1 MQKIEFRAMGS
12 HISALIDSDNE
23 KAIHALEQVP
33 AWFEEWEQ
41 ALSRFRETSE
51 LSAVN
56 AQAGQTT
63 RVSDA
68 FFEVARHALMAA
80 EWSGGIVVPTIL
92 PALQHIGYDR
102 SFDQVAASQ
111 WGSLNQARP
120 ALPDWHLIQLD
131 PAAKSIYMP
140 KGVNLD
146 FGGVAKG
153 WAAEQAAQR
162 LGQIAPALVDA
173 GGDVC
178 VSGPQADGRAW
189 PIGVADPIS
198 PEADLMAIGLMKG
211 CAATSGR
218 DYRTW
223 LRGNTRVHH
232 LIDPRTGLP
241 AQSDVLSATIIAPTA
256 RQAETAAKTAL
267 ILGSDAG
274 MEWLDSRFIA
284 GLLVLDDGEIITN
297 DELQM
302 TNSDS
307 PFVIL
312 TS

>member
-1 MQKIEFRAMGS
+1 MHKIEFRAMGS
-12 HISALIDSDNE
+12 HISALIDSDDQT
-23 KAIHALEQVP
+23 AIHELEQVP

-41 ALSRFRETSE
+41 ALSRFRQTSE

-56 AQAGQTT
+56 AQAGQPT

-80 EWSGGIVVPTIL
+80 NWSGGIVVPTVL
-92 PALQHIGYDR
+92 PALHHIGYDR
-102 SFDQVAASQ
+102 SFDQITASQ
-111 WGSLNQARP
+111 WGSLSQTRP
-120 ALPDWHLIQLD
+120 VLPDWHLIALD
-131 PAAKSIYMP
+131 PAAKSICLP
-140 KGVNLD
+140 KHMSLD

-162 LGQIAPALVDA
+162 LGLLAPALVDA

-198 PEADLMAIGLMKG
+198 PEADLLTLGLMKG

-218 DYRTW
+218 DYRAW
-223 LRGNTRVHH
+223 LRGETRVHH
-232 LIDPRTGLP
+232 LIDPRIGLP
-241 AQSDVLSATIIAPTA
+241 AQTDVLSATVIAPTA

-267 ILGSDAG
+267 ILGSAAG
-274 MEWLDSRFIA
+274 VEWLESRFIA
-284 GLLVLDDGEIITN
+284 GLLVLDDGE
-297 DELQM
+297 
-302 TNSDS
+302 
-307 PFVIL
+307 VIQ
-312 TS
+312 TEEFEAYEIRNEK